1 MPARLPRNSRASKTR
16 GRCSRRRPRP
26 VNKNGPLR
34 LVGGCERKERVMR
47 AFIKPATAVVVAVL
61 VVAAVRFVPGWLGM
75 NGALVAVA
83 AFSVTAC
90 FWLEKRHG

>member
-1 MPARLPRNSRASKTR
+1 
-16 GRCSRRRPRP
+16 
-26 VNKNGPLR
+26 
-34 LVGGCERKERVMR
+34 MR
-47 AFIKPATAVVVAVL
+47 AFIKPAAAVVVAVL

-75 NGALVAVA
+75 DGWQGALVAVA